1 MFNEI
6 HRNRIPGLL
15 RNWQLLEQAIGFML
29 LGLVVHANGAGFAVV
44 FDKTS
49 DARPGEISLNHFK
62 GFCSHQSVQTGCD
75 CACAEGHEVV
85 DHWSWGHMFICCA
98 RGNCWGSFAT
108 LGQRCYRDVLRLL
121 GRK

>member
-15 RNWQLLEQAIGFML
+15 GNWQLLEQAIGFMS
-29 LGLVVHANGAGFAVV
+29 LGLVAHANGAGFAVV

-62 GFCSHQSVQTGCD
+62 GFVHTKVSRQDVI
-75 CACAEGHEVV
+75 VLV
-85 DHWSWGHMFICCA
+85 LFIV
-98 RGNCWGSFAT
+98 RIVLFLFNIKLRSFM
-108 LGQRCYRDVLRLL
+108 CIE
-121 GRK
+121 